1 MKQKQNKNERIT
13 QIGTQTTGTQTE
25 TQLLGTQI
33 IKQTRTWH
41 KLRKKKNIPD
51 RIEPVSRVEALIPDD
66 VIHTRSGLL
75 DTSQKVW
82 MTPLPDRE
90 DKSR

>member
-41 KLRKKKNIPD
+41 KLIDYIKSPKDQGAQAPIIIDFNTIIISETMTHNI
-51 RIEPVSRVEALIPDD
+51 A
-66 VIHTRSGLL
+66 
-75 DTSQKVW
+75 
-82 MTPLPDRE
+82 
-90 DKSR
+90 

>member
-13 QIGTQTTGTQTE
+13 QIGTQTTGTQIE

-41 KLRKKKNIPD
+41 KLRKKKNI
-51 RIEPVSRVEALIPDD
+51 
-66 VIHTRSGLL
+66 
-75 DTSQKVW
+75 
-82 MTPLPDRE
+82 
-90 DKSR
+90 KSN

>member
-13 QIGTQTTGTQTE
+13 QIGTQTTGTQIE

-66 VIHTRSGLL
+66 VILTRNGSLGIG
-75 DTSQKVW
+75 QVIW
-82 MTPLPDRE
+82 RTPLPEKE
-90 DKSR
+90 DKSG